1 MQKKLAPS
9 KRKKDNFNTSTVIYD
24 SRTGE
29 YYYGMNKGVQLSG
42 DSKNPIL
49 FGDKGKGGLLP
60 ENSLNKYA
68 LGNCAEVDGVNQALN
83 RGANT
88 SDLYLYTI
96 ETTPSAFGKAKEACK
111 NL

>member
-9 KRKKDNFNTSTVIYD
+9 KRKKDSFNTSTVIYD

-49 FGDKGKGGLLP
+49 FGDKEKGVKNSFCFREWIHT
-60 ENSLNKYA
+60 ENFYIRMLIM
-68 LGNCAEVDGVNQALN
+68 L
-83 RGANT
+83 
-88 SDLYLYTI
+88 
-96 ETTPSAFGKAKEACK
+96 
-111 NL
+111 